1 MWQNYSRNRYGRR
14 NLMRPN
20 IRMRNDRRGFNWD
33 FVLGGTS
40 GPVQASFPAMNVWE
54 GDDGVIVSAEI
65 AGVLPEEIEITMK
78 DNKLTVSGDRS
89 SEDLGEDTQYKRRE
103 RGNGE
108 FSRTLKLR
116 FQVDADNVQASFKN
130 GILNIELPRLPE
142 EKPKKIEVKSDKFN
156 QHEKEPHLNR
166 SNKND

>member
-1 MWQNYSRNRYGRR
+1 MWQNYSRNRYGSR

-54 GDDGVIVSAEI
+54 GEDGVIVTAEI
-65 AGVLPEEIEITMK
+65 PGVVPEEIEITVK
-78 DNKLTVSGDRS
+78 DNKLTVCGDRN
-89 SEDLGEDTQYKRRE
+89 SEDLPEDTKFNRRE

-116 FQVDADNVQASFKN
+116 FQVDADNVMASFKN
-130 GILNIELPRLPE
+130 GILHIELPRLPE
-142 EKPKKIEVKSDKFN
+142 EKPKKIEIKSA
-156 QHEKEPHLNR
+156 
-166 SNKND
+166 